1 MGKAE
6 GKEKDSSYILCHLF
20 SQEDSSL
27 WLTTKKST
35 VCLYMLINT
44 KRSLICLFVNV
55 LTFISMNCYCSFY
68 RQGWCK
74 CMGVFMQVEARGQ
87 SRRAFLQVPSPC
99 LFRHSLSFD
108 LELWHSARLA
118 GQQAPGD
125 YLPLLTQCWNYQLS
139 TTSSRP
145 SFLSSFLSL
154 YLCVSWGLNSCSL
167 G

>member
-87 SRRAFLQVPSPC
+87 SRRAFLQVHHLVFSDIVSPLTWSSGIQLGWLASRLQGITCLCLPSAGIT
-99 LFRHSLSFD
+99 SF
-108 LELWHSARLA
+108 
-118 GQQAPGD
+118 QQ
-125 YLPLLTQCWNYQLS
+125 LPPDPVFFL
-139 TTSSRP
+139 P
-145 SFLSSFLSL
+145 SFL
-154 YLCVSWGLNSCSL
+154 YIYVCPEG
-167 G
+167 